1 MEADLIQTASAEP
14 VVSAEGENPLV
25 RFKATDVFQF
35 YKPSPCER
43 RVSWIAHG
51 YEQEEK
57 DDPFLRLLGRL
68 GDRHE
73 HSHVAAFPGILDLS
87 PFKDDPD
94 EQERRTLAAMRDG
107 VPAIYQSRFR
117 HVVLIDGEPVELVG
131 HPDFLI
137 RAKDDSGYVIRDS
150 KLARNVLSK
159 RHAGIPAQLQ
169 IYGYLYELATGLPPA
184 ALEVHNGADEIIDV
198 EYSGAAAVLD
208 LVREQRRLRLIDPGV
223 YEPVGLTKCRGCGY
237 ETRCWSEAEAA
248 SDVALL
254 PRVDQ
259 DRARDLH
266 ARGIPSIAALAAA
279 VDDHDHHDYFWTGK
293 RSPRHKD
300 FVEPLLMSVTAHLE
314 NRAVPLGGAPTLP
327 VATSFAI
334 LDLEGL
340 PPYED
345 DLDRIYL
352 WGVKVRGERPSSY
365 LSARAGF
372 GDDGDREGWLEF
384 LGLAVRL
391 FDEYGPDLRFVH
403 WSPYEPAKLRT
414 YIGRYGD
421 PDGIAARILE
431 SSIDLL
437 ALLRA
442 SVALPLP
449 SYSLKYVDEYV
460 GFRRGLPEANGAW
473 SMAKYIEAI
482 ETADPS
488 ARDALVAEILEYNE
502 EDLDATWAVMEWLR
516 ARASGRIGGRR

>member
-1 MEADLIQTASAEP
+1 MQTASVGHVAAER
-14 VVSAEGENPLV
+14 ENPIV
-25 RFKATDVFQF
+25 RFKATEVFQY

-51 YEQEEK
+51 FEQEVK
-57 DDPFLRLLGRL
+57 DDAFLDLLRRL
-68 GDRHE
+68 GERHE
-73 HSHVAAFPGILDLS
+73 RQHVQTFPGILDLS
-87 PFKDDPD
+87 PLKDDPD
-94 EQERRTLAAMRDG
+94 ERERQTLAAMREG
-107 VPAIYQSRFR
+107 VSAIYQSRFR
-117 HVVLIDGEPVELVG
+117 HVVLIDGEEVELVG
-131 HPDFLI
+131 EPDFLI
-137 RAKDDSGYVIRDS
+137 RAAGSGYVIRDS

-169 IYGYLYELATGLPPA
+169 IYGLLYELAAGAPPA
-184 ALEVHNGADEIIDV
+184 SLEVHNGAGDIIPV
-198 EYSGAAAVLD
+198 EYRGAAAVLD
-208 LVREQRRLRLIDPGV
+208 LVRGQRRLRLTDPGV

-237 ETRCWSEAEAA
+237 ETRCWSEAEAVR
-248 SDVALL
+248 DVALL

-279 VDDHDHHDYFWTGK
+279 VDDPDHHDYFWTGK

-300 FVEPLLMSVTAHLE
+300 FVGPLLASVTAHLD
-314 NRAVPLGGAPTLP
+314 NRHVPLEDAPALP
-327 VATSFAI
+327 AGTSFAM

-340 PPYED
+340 PPYID

-352 WGVKVRGERPSSY
+352 WGLKVRGERPSNY

-372 GDDGDREGWLEF
+372 GDDGDRQGWSEF
-384 LGLAVRL
+384 LSLAARL
-391 FDEYGPDLRFVH
+391 FADYGAELQFVH
-403 WSPYEPAKLRT
+403 WSAYEPSKLKT
-414 YIGRYGD
+414 YVDRYGD
-421 PDGIAARILE
+421 PEGIAAHVLAN
-431 SSIDLL
+431 SVDLL
-437 ALLRA
+437 AALRA

-460 GFRRGLPEANGAW
+460 GFRRRLPEANGAW

-482 ETADPS
+482 ETTDPS
-488 ARDALVAEILEYNE
+488 ARDAMVGEILQYNE

-516 ARASGRIGGRR
+516 GHPAATTRS